1 MHVHKYLIEQ
11 RDAGKAVLLISFE
24 LDEIMGLSDRISV
37 IYGGKILKT
46 LDPKST
52 NEKEIGLLMA
62 GGNKNEQ

>member
-1 MHVHKYLIEQ
+1 
-11 RDAGKAVLLISFE
+11 
-24 LDEIMGLSDRISV
+24 MGLSDRISV